1 MRFDFS
7 LSCSKASIAT
17 TIIIIII
24 IAYVVTIIVTTFII
38 ISLPYS
44 EPFCPCND
52 HFCCFTSGAKA
63 MTLWFA
69 LCLFVFSFL
78 VCHFL
83 LLLLFLFFL
92 ACVSD
97 NIVCDNLWVLII
109 ILSVA
114 AFEERVQWV
123 SFIWRTMCKN
133 ETEHQRH
140 FSQLSLK
147 YDFFI
152 LLFPTFVKFSKSS
165 TSITKR

>member
-1 MRFDFS
+1 MRFDFL

-17 TIIIIII
+17 IIIIIII
-24 IAYVVTIIVTTFII
+24 IANVVNIIVTTFII

-44 EPFCPCND
+44 EPFCLCND

-63 MTLWFA
+63 MALWFA

-97 NIVCDNLWVLII
+97 NIVCDN
-109 ILSVA
+109 
-114 AFEERVQWV
+114 
-123 SFIWRTMCKN
+123 
-133 ETEHQRH
+133 
-140 FSQLSLK
+140 
-147 YDFFI
+147 
-152 LLFPTFVKFSKSS
+152 
-165 TSITKR
+165 